1 MCDVPRYV
9 LCLCALCICIVLCV
23 FFKYVVYVQ
32 FTCKLC
38 VCVLIMNVTSGE
50 ETHVIEEK
58 EFWRSRSLLE
68 KIHGEALT
76 EDRRQGWIHR
86 E

>member
-1 MCDVPRYV
+1 MSVCTVYMYCV
-9 LCLCALCICIVLCV
+9 VCI
-23 FFKYVVYVQ
+23 FYKYVVYVQ
-32 FTCKLC
+32 FICKLC